1 MSDLL
6 VGLGVA
12 LVLEGLMWALAPGM
26 AAKALHEIARSP
38 PGLIRTAAWSVV
50 GVGLLIVWAVRG

>member
-12 LVLEGLMWALAPGM
+12 LVLEGLMWALAPHM
-26 AAKALHEIARSP
+26 AAKALQEIARSP
-38 PGLIRTAAWSVV
+38 PGLIRSVAWIIV
-50 GVGLLIVWAVRG
+50 GVGLAIVWSVRG